1 MLVIG
6 AAPEARAAALAL
18 PDRVAVL
25 WLVDEPASQPDT
37 ALGGHTMA
45 RRFLPEE
52 LRRRIATPHH
62 RDPARRL
69 SERLHTPHL
78 PPEAVHVVNQALA
91 YELPLLLC
99 GEPGTGKRTLALAIH
114 AARGDGPFVA
124 TTANTFRTH
133 PLDNRT
139 ASPAT
144 LFISAID
151 QLSEDGQERLLC
163 SLQPNGLVRS
173 TSGGSMRLITAAT
186 CGPETMLHG
195 PNYSR
200 DLYYD

>member
-1 MLVIG
+1 MAIVLGTEYEAGAITPAEYLSAGIRSDALPDVLVIG

-52 LRRRIATPHH
+52 LRRRIATLTSTPHH

-78 PPEAVHVVNQALA
+78 PP
-91 YELPLLLC
+91 
-99 GEPGTGKRTLALAIH
+99 
-114 AARGDGPFVA
+114 
-124 TTANTFRTH
+124 
-133 PLDNRT
+133 
-139 ASPAT
+139 
-144 LFISAID
+144 
-151 QLSEDGQERLLC
+151 
-163 SLQPNGLVRS
+163 
-173 TSGGSMRLITAAT
+173 
-186 CGPETMLHG
+186 
-195 PNYSR
+195 
-200 DLYYD
+200 